1 MLVAMN
7 SLGDPIARAFE
18 LAKSGRWS
26 TVGAI
31 KKQLRV
37 EGYGT
42 ATIEGKSLNRQLSDL
57 IKEAKGLLA

>member
-1 MLVAMN
+1 MLGAMN
-7 SLGDPIARAFE
+7 NLGDPIARAFE
-18 LAKSGRWS
+18 LAKSGKWS

-31 KKQLRV
+31 KRQLHS

-42 ATIEGKSLNRQLSDL
+42 TTIEGKSLNKQLSDL